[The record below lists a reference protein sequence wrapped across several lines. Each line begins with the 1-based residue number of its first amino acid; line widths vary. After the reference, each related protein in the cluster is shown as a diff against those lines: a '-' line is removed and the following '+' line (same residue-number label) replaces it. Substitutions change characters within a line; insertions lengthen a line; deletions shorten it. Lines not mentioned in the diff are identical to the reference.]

1 MRTKCLPFPWSLCC
15 GRSVKSELSSN
26 LRLGQTPTGL
36 TVNNKAN
43 GFTHLSLGRRGPAGG
58 FVKSNSAGSGGGGWG

>member
-1 MRTKCLPFPWSLCC
+1 M
-15 GRSVKSELSSN
+15 KSELSSN

-36 TVNNKAN
+36 TVNHKVN